1 MGKFIHKLIIR
12 VIPFFIIII
21 GSNTSTYSCSTP
33 VFRFA
38 LEMWPAYRYVVEII
52 HDGNLSSS
60 QKHALNLLREATSS
74 DVSVNLKIIE
84 KVQNNNNESEWP
96 IMKMTFPVESK
107 IPGTLWQGA
116 LTTENVEKIINSPS
130 RKLVLENVRK
140 GDAVVW
146 LFLESGNAERDAKQ
160 VKILEEELKRL
171 SRELK
176 LSETATDVAG
186 NLLDIKVINTGVN
199 FSLVRIDRNDP
210 LEEVFI
216 NILLGTE
223 VDLQFFKNVPLAFP
237 MFGRGRVLYALA
249 GNGIKS
255 KNIETACSTIIGWC
269 SCTIKDDNP
278 GTDLL
283 FKANWDTIIGDS
295 SWIQQVEVP
304 DITGLSGF
312 ISDEVQVDEKIEVE
326 KEIPKNADSMPEIE
340 VEESLVAE
348 VNELPESTE
357 NEPEL
362 ILEPVK
368 VNNKILNSSL
378 SEDNQNHHTNPL
390 LRNSLIAFGL
400 FLVIIIATLFI
411 IKRK

>member
-1 MGKFIHKLIIR
+1 
-12 VIPFFIIII
+12 
-21 GSNTSTYSCSTP
+21 
-33 VFRFA
+33 
-38 LEMWPAYRYVVEII
+38 MWPAYLYVVEII

-60 QKHALNLLREATSS
+60 QKQALNLLREATSS
-74 DVSVNLKIIE
+74 DVSVNLKIKE
-84 KVQNNNNESEWP
+84 KAQNNTNKSEGP
-96 IMKMTFPVESK
+96 IIKMTFPEESK
-107 IPGTLWQGA
+107 IPGTLWQGT
-116 LTTENVEKIINSPS
+116 LTKENVEKIINSPS
-130 RKLVLENVRK
+130 RRLALENVRK

-171 SRELK
+171 SKELK
-176 LSETATDVAG
+176 LSEIATDVAG

-223 VDLQFFKNVPLAFP
+223 EDLQYFKNVPLAFP

-295 SWIQQVEVP
+295 SWIRQVEVP
-304 DITGLSGF
+304 DITGLSSF
-312 ISDEVQVDEKIEVE
+312 ISDEVEVDEKNEVE
-326 KEIPKNADSMPEIE
+326 RETPTIVDSTPEIE
-340 VEESLVAE
+340 VEERLVPE
-348 VNELPESTE
+348 VNETPESTE
-357 NEPEL
+357 KEPEL
-362 ILEPVK
+362 VLETVK
-368 VNNKILNSSL
+368 VNNEILNSSL
-378 SEDNQNHHTNPL
+378 SEGNQNHHIDPL
-390 LRNSLIAFGL
+390 LRNSLIAFAL
-400 FLVIIIATLFI
+400 FLVIIIATIII